1 MPEAVE
7 QLGGPIDVLV
17 NNAAAAM
24 YAQPSEMPLKRRR
37 ITFEVNVHAPLDLAQ
52 AALPAMLETGEGW
65 IVNVSSATGKLD
77 PGPPFKMEGLA
88 ATTGMYGSSKAA
100 LNRETNALAHELWG
114 RGIRVNTVEPRAAVM
129 SEGAEVLAG
138 HVIREDMI
146 ESMEEMVEAAVYL
159 CDCDVETTGQVF
171 VSLDLIAD
179 RGVTV
184 MTLDGGDAVEQS
196 FECRVAFAHMT
207 ATTDR
212 VIDLLDG
219 DLYAGDPYPT
229 YAWMR
234 DHAPV
239 YWDAE
244 NELWGIARYD
254 HIVEI
259 EKAKD
264 VFINSDRVK
273 GGYRPN
279 LPSDPSIIGLDDPM
293 HTKRRKL
300 VNRGFTPRTVLGV
313 GGPHPA
319 DRHRAARRRGAPR
332 TASSSSATSPGPLP
346 AQMIGLLL
354 GYPHE
359 MWPKLMEWSART
371 IVGGGGPRYADDDV
385 IIAAIEFA
393 GACAELYEEKQ
404 RCPADDI
411 MTVWTTAEIDGEPI
425 GLDPVISDCLLL
437 LDGGAET
444 TRTVI
449 ARTILELAARPDQY
463 QLLRDGADMTVAVE
477 EFIRWVTPVLNMCR
491 VANRDYEIGGQT
503 IRAGQQVVL
512 MYQSANRDPEHFDDP
527 ERYDVTRTPNH
538 HIAFGFGTHFCLGAA
553 LARLEIKMFFEE
565 FVRRVREIN
574 VVPGSVDFLPNA
586 FVNGVNRAEVELVYG

>member
-1 MPEAVE
+1 MDRQRVE
-7 QLGGPIDVLV
+7 CD
-17 NNAAAAM
+17 
-24 YAQPSEMPLKRRR
+24 R
-37 ITFEVNVHAPLDLAQ
+37 Q
-52 AALPAMLETGEGW
+52 AR
-65 IVNVSSATGKLD
+65 S
-77 PGPPFKMEGLA
+77 
-88 ATTGMYGSSKAA
+88 
-100 LNRETNALAHELWG
+100 
-114 RGIRVNTVEPRAAVM
+114 RAAV
-129 SEGAEVLAG
+129 
-138 HVIREDMI
+138 
-146 ESMEEMVEAAVYL
+146 
-159 CDCDVETTGQVF
+159 Q
-171 VSLDLIAD
+171 
-179 RGVTV
+179 
-184 MTLDGGDAVEQS
+184 DGGPGRHHRHVRLVEGGAQPRDQRARARAVGARDPRQHRRTARGSHERRCRDPCRARHSRRPEGVDGGDGRGRGLPVRLRRRDHRAGVREPRSHRRSRCHGHEPRRRDAVEQS
-196 FECRVAFAHMT
+196 FESRVAFAGMT

-219 DLYAGDPYPT
+219 DLYAGDPYPS
-229 YAWMR
+229 YAWMP
-234 DHAPV
+234 DHAPI
-239 YWDAE
+239 YCDAQ

-254 HIVEI
+254 DIVEI

-264 VFINSDRVK
+264 VFISSDKKK

-279 LPSDPSIIGLDDPM
+279 LPSDPSIIGLDDPL

-300 VNRGFTPRTVLGV
+300 VNRGFTPRTVLAWEDHIEQTV
-313 GGPHPA
+313 TSLLDAAITKDRVELIA
-319 DRHRAARRRGAPR
+319 DLA
-332 TASSSSATSPGPLP
+332 GPLP

-371 IVGGGGPRYADDDV
+371 IVGGGGPRYATDDV
-385 IIAAIEFA
+385 IMAAFEFA
-393 GACAELYEEKQ
+393 GACAELYEEKR

-411 MTVWTTAEIDGEPI
+411 MTVWTTAEIDGEAI

-463 QLLRDGADMTVAVE
+463 QLLRDGADMTVATE

-491 VANRDYEIGGQT
+491 VANLDYEIGGRT
-503 IRAGQQVVL
+503 IGEGQQVVL
-512 MYQSANRDPEHFDDP
+512 MYPSANRDPEHFDDP
-527 ERYDVTRTPNH
+527 ERYDVTRAPNH

-553 LARLEIKMFFEE
+553 LARLETRMFFDE
-565 FVRRVREIN
+565 FVRRVSAIN